1 MTDANKFTKG
11 GSKDLVVN
19 GVKAS
24 EWAMVLDQE
33 GVQYAAG
40 HFSVA
45 PRALKYAK
53 EISSDAK
60 ILWEIINDYAG
71 SNRQAFPSHKTLAE
85 DMGKSVPS
93 IKRYVEELISH
104 GWLTVQNR
112 IGTSNFYYC
121 AIPAVHYKAFE
132 NPAID
137 GNYKPSIERRKL
149 PELPPVQYGVVHG

>member
-1 MTDANKFTKG
+1 MSDTNKFTRG
-11 GSKDLVVN
+11 GEKDLVRSD
-19 GVKAS
+19 GTKLS
-24 EWAMVLDQE
+24 EWTIVLDE
-33 GVQYAAG
+33 ELPQYANG

-45 PRALKYAK
+45 PKALKYAK

-93 IKRYVEELISH
+93 IKRYIEELISH

-112 IGTSNFYYC
+112 TGTSNFYYC
-121 AIPAVHYKAFE
+121 AIPAVHFKAFN
-132 NPAID
+132 NPAMD
-137 GNYKPSIERRKL
+137 GSYKPSLERRKL
-149 PELPPVQYGVVHG
+149 PELPSSQ